1 MKKKKEINLNNIFND
16 KKMIIF
22 AICIFL
28 FIILT
33 ILVLTNNTL
42 KIDNYFSEL
51 ILNIRSDSLT
61 DHMCVI
67 TQVGGAYSLIALSL
81 LLLFIIKKKKIPVF
95 IIINLISAFF
105 LNQLFKII
113 FSRSRPDRIFLSYAN
128 GYSYPSGHSMVSIAY
143 FIFIIYLVYKYL
155 NNKILKIILYISL
168 FSLIILIGFS
178 RIYLGMHYFTDVIGG
193 HLLGISYAM
202 CYIKLVDKKGCLI

>member
-33 ILVLTNNTL
+33 ILVLTNNTV

-51 ILNIRSDSLT
+51 ILNIRSNSLT

-81 LLLFIIKKKKIPVF
+81 LLLFIIKKKNIPVF
-95 IIINLISAFF
+95 IIINLI
-105 LNQLFKII
+105 
-113 FSRSRPDRIFLSYAN
+113 R
-128 GYSYPSGHSMVSIAY
+128 
-143 FIFIIYLVYKYL
+143 
-155 NNKILKIILYISL
+155 YIS
-168 FSLIILIGFS
+168 
-178 RIYLGMHYFTDVIGG
+178 
-193 HLLGISYAM
+193 
-202 CYIKLVDKKGCLI
+202 